1 MSTPTLE
8 QVNAALATVNDPE
21 IKRPITD
28 LGMVESVEIDDGL
41 IRVTILLTVAGCPLK
56 DTINRDVTAAV
67 QRVAGVT
74 GVDLTLGVMTAEQR
88 AGLQETLRG
97 GQAQREIPF
106 ARPGSLTKVFAIA
119 SGKGGVGKSS
129 VTVNL
134 ALAMAKQ
141 GLKVGI
147 VDADIYGHSV
157 PAMLGVA
164 DSRP

>member
-8 QVNAALATVNDPE
+8 LVNAALATVNDPE

-28 LGMVESVEIDDGL
+28 LNMVDSVEIADDGTVSL
-41 IRVTILLTVAGCPLK
+41 KVLLTVAGCPLK

-67 QRVAGVT
+67 SAVPGVT
-74 GVDLTLGVMTAEQR
+74 AVKLEFGVMTPEQR
-88 AGLQETLRG
+88 SGLQEVLRG

-106 ARPGSLTKVFAIA
+106 AQPGSLTKVFAVA

-134 ALAMAKQ
+134 ALAMA
-141 GLKVGI
+141 
-147 VDADIYGHSV
+147 
-157 PAMLGVA
+157 
-164 DSRP
+164 